1 MNIFHDKQQRN
12 LFLTLGLM
20 LLLGLSLLF
29 LWNHMQRRAFCQFLH
44 ARDNAAVTVL
54 LSEGVPEEVCAR
66 ALTGGKTSAQSE
78 ALLSK
83 LGLTMDGGA
92 LYADIR
98 VSSDGVAAWT
108 LSDLLHPSLAATVVS
123 FSLMSA
129 LLLLAVSLFLHRRER
144 LCEEAVRIVTQ
155 FTGGDFSQLLPQA
168 ETGGLSELFARVN
181 TMATAL
187 QAGQETEKT
196 TKDFLK
202 NTISDISHQL
212 KTPLAALSMY
222 NEIMTAEPDQPDIIE
237 SFLAKSETALH
248 RMEHLIQ
255 TLLKLTRLDAGGIA
269 FHMEETPVDNLVRE
283 SVETLTERAR
293 REQKALIISGSEN
306 CTLRCDR
313 EWTREAIE
321 NIVKN
326 ALDHTKPGGCV
337 TVSWE
342 NTPTMT
348 RLSVTDD
355 GEGISNEDIHHI
367 FKRFYRSPGSA
378 DAQGVGLGLPL
389 AKSIVEEQGGII
401 TVESRPGEG
410 SRFLL
415 SFPSAFAAFATASPL

>member
-92 LYADIR
+92 LYADIC

-155 FTGGDFSQLLPQA
+155 FTGGDFSHLLPQA
-168 ETGGLSELFARVN
+168 GTGGLSELFARIN

-222 NEIMTAEPDQPDIIE
+222 NEIMTAEPDQPDVIK
-237 SFLAKSETALH
+237 SFLEKSETALR

-255 TLLKLTRLDAGGIA
+255 TLLKLTRLDAGGIT
-269 FHMEETPVDNLVRE
+269 FYMEETPVSNLVRE

-293 REQKALIISGSEN
+293 REQKTLIMNGSEN

-355 GEGISNEDIHHI
+355 GEGIPNEDIHHI

-389 AKSIVEEQGGII
+389 AKSIVEGQGGVI

-415 SFPSAFAAFATASPL
+415 SFPSAFAAFAKASPL